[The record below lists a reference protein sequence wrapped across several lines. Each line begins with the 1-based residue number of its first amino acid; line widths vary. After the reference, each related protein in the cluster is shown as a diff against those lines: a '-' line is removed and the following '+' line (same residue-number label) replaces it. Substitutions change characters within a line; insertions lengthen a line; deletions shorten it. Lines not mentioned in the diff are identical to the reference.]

1 MANKLLIDEEPL
13 QVLPS
18 LAKAIGLNDAIFLQ
32 QIHYWLRRSKHEHDG
47 CKWIYNTYEQWQDQ
61 FPFWSLDTMQ
71 RIAKR
76 LVEAGLIQVEQFD
89 KKWNKRNWYTINYD
103 ALADVAAHIEAL
115 PQSRKLRLCNRKLR

>member
-1 MANKLLIDEEPL
+1 MASKLLIDEEPL

-47 CKWIYNTYEQWQDQ
+47 CKWIYNTYEQWQEQ

-76 LVEAGLIQVEQFD
+76 LLEADLIRVERLSKGWSNQ
-89 KKWNKRNWYTINYD
+89 NWYTINYE
-103 ALADVAAHIEAL
+103 AVENMGARLSAAPDH
-115 PQSRKLRLCNRKLR
+115 SRKLRLS